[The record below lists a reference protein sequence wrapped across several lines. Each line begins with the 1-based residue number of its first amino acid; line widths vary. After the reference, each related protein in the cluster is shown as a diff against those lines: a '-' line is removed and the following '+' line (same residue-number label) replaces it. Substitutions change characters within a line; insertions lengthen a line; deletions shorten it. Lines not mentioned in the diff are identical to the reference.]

1 MDSYRWFL
9 SIHVAAGTVALAT
22 FWIAAAM
29 RKGTPRHRRV
39 GQVFLLAML
48 PVLGSGVPLSLAL
61 LERGRPLTAIFL
73 GYILLLTGSACWSA
87 WRAIRDRNDRA
98 RYFGPMYWVFTVLV
112 GVSGLGVAIMG
123 TRIGAPLF
131 QVFGAVGVAASVD
144 SVVQWRRAPR
154 NPRWWLREH
163 FNAMI
168 GNGIAVHVAFV
179 SIGLRSVL
187 AELDLVV
194 VQYLAWFGPLA
205 VAVAAAVWLNRKY
218 GGAGAQAALPR
229 GVLDDGV
236 ARPRVQVSPRQH
248 ATVADRPG

>member
-9 SIHVAAGTVALAT
+9 FIHVAAGTVALAT
-22 FWIAAAM
+22 YWIAAAM

-48 PVLGSGVPLSLAL
+48 PVLGSGVPLSMAL
-61 LERGRPLTAIFL
+61 VERGRPLTAIFL
-73 GYILLLTGSACWSA
+73 GYLLLLTGSACWSA
-87 WRAIRDRNDRA
+87 WRAIRDRNNRD
-98 RYFGPMYWVFTVLV
+98 RYFGAMYWVFAVLV
-112 GVSGLGVAIMG
+112 GAAGLGIAIVG
-123 TRIGAPLF
+123 TKIGALLF
-131 QVFGAVGVAASVD
+131 QVFGVVGVAASID
-144 SVVQWRRAPR
+144 AVVQWRRAPG

-168 GNGIAVHVAFV
+168 GNGIAVHIAFV

-218 GGAGAQAALPR
+218 GGTKAQAALPR
-229 GVLDDGV
+229 GVLEENTRPAQGRSVTAAAPPSSV
-236 ARPRVQVSPRQH
+236 A
-248 ATVADRPG
+248 